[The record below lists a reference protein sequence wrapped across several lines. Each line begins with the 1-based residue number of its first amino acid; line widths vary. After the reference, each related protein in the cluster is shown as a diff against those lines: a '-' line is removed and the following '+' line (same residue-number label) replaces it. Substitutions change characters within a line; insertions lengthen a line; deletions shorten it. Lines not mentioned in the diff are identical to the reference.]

1 MTNANV
7 KNVKKCN
14 TIADTVIGNKDNKR
28 PFQLDIEKV
37 RVVCR
42 TAWCGCMIISSPV
55 HTSNNVE
62 ATFDF
67 VAKNGNNVERVV
79 RKISSFRQSRNK
91 LNMWWQLATR
101 LLKSCGTLGLRRV
114 IQYDESRAG
123 APPNRIAINVTRAA
137 RSWLAFVL
145 RPTLAIYKSLPD

>member
-28 PFQLDIEKV
+28 PFQLDIEKFGLSV
-37 RVVCR
+37 AQRDVAV
-42 TAWCGCMIISSPV
+42 WYDYIN
-55 HTSNNVE
+55 TSNNVE
-62 ATFDF
+62 ATFDV

-123 APPNRIAINVTRAA
+123 AAA
-137 RSWLAFVL
+137 
-145 RPTLAIYKSLPD
+145 